1 MWSYEQIYRSVQVCV
16 QILLFFH
23 VKVKSP
29 FTRLDFNA
37 SSEQSTSCVTG
48 FGEISALGQNFSY
61 PDYQLPR
68 QISA

>member
-1 MWSYEQIYRSVQVCV
+1 MWSYEQFYRSVQ
-16 QILLFFH
+16 IFLFFH

-29 FTRLDFNA
+29 FSRLDFKA

-48 FGEISALGQNFSY
+48 FGEISAPGQNFSY